1 MGPDDALKAVKLIKP
16 KKVVP
21 IHYNT
26 FDMINQDAE
35 AWATDV
41 NKTTQSEAIV
51 MKSGDQIQ
59 L

>member
-51 MKSGDQIQ
+51 MKPGDQIQ

>member
-35 AWATDV
+35 AWAIDV
-41 NKTTQSEAIV
+41 KQTTQAEPIL
-51 MKSGDQIQ
+51 MKPGDQIE

>member
-35 AWATDV
+35 AWATEV
-41 NKTTQSEAIV
+41 KKATQSEAIV